1 MARPRSVNKS
11 DLERA
16 VAVALAQNLT
26 IREILVE
33 PGSARV
39 IIGAGAQLR
48 HHPVQPFGVRD
59 DGPALIEPM

>member
-39 IIGAGAQLR
+39 IIGAGAKDASR
-48 HHPVQPFGVRD
+48 KAAG
-59 DGPALIEPM
+59 GPKDWPSE